1 MINYSNIYKQSKNDC
16 FFFLC
21 IYLIGEIMNLIE
33 IIIIAVSLAMDAFA
47 VSICKGLS
55 MQKIEFKNA
64 LIVSSYFGIF
74 QALMP
79 LFGYIFC
86 YYIDGITRIDHF
98 VSLILLS
105 IIGLSM
111 IHESFSNKEIDAQ
124 FDFKTMFILA
134 IATSID
140 ALAVGITFAFL
151 SVNIFK
157 SVILIGIITFIL
169 SFIGVL
175 IGNKFGNKYG
185 NIAELMG
192 GIILILM
199 GIKILFEHL
208 GIF

>member
-1 MINYSNIYKQSKNDC
+1 MT
-16 FFFLC
+16 F
-21 IYLIGEIMNLIE
+21 IE
-33 IIIIAVSLAMDAFA
+33 IIIIAISLAMDAFA
-47 VSICKGLS
+47 ISICKGLS
-55 MQKIEFKNA
+55 MKKIEFRNA

-74 QALMP
+74 QSLMP

-105 IIGLSM
+105 IIGISM
-111 IHESFSNKEIDAQ
+111 IYESSSNKEIDDN

-140 ALAVGITFAFL
+140 ALAIGITFAFL

-157 SVILIGIITFIL
+157 SIIIIGIITFIL

-175 IGNKFGNKYG
+175 IGNKFGNKYS
-185 NIAELMG
+185 NVAELVG

-208 GIF
+208 GFF